1 MHTLVRRA
9 IVSRGCPGIL
19 AMLAVVLLQ
28 FLGEAQVLAQT
39 LSRDQMK
46 TITRLSCVFPIEST
60 ATWSAETAELPR
72 IKTDAALAFE
82 IEDIDTVDGSARL
95 VGPKDETD
103 VIAKLFAWSLHFLET
118 NASGGGIN
126 VTTVF
131 AQESRDGKL
140 RAVHSRADY
149 LPAAGARAADASA
162 SQFYGECDVIR

>member
-1 MHTLVRRA
+1 L
-9 IVSRGCPGIL
+9 SL
-19 AMLAVVLLQ
+19 SQL
-28 FLGEAQVLAQT
+28 LGEAQALAQT
-39 LSRDQMK
+39 LSRDQMR
-46 TITRLSCVFPIEST
+46 TIKRLSCVFPIEST

-95 VGPKDETD
+95 VGPKDEAD

-149 LPAAGARAADASA
+149 LPAAGTRAADASA
-162 SQFYGECDVIR
+162 SQFYGECDVMR